1 MYQTVRLLGWG
12 IVVLYLLSVDRYFLR
27 LSPFSKMQSLK
38 PVKKFLV
45 KHHKKLGIATIVI
58 ALVHANLA
66 FANIS
71 PSLTGS
77 AAFLTMIIGVL
88 LGVLMHYKKI
98 EMKNVRVHR
107 MLSIALIVLIA
118 AHILFPYIFV
128 F

>member
-45 KHHKKLGIATIVI
+45 KHHKKLGIATIAI